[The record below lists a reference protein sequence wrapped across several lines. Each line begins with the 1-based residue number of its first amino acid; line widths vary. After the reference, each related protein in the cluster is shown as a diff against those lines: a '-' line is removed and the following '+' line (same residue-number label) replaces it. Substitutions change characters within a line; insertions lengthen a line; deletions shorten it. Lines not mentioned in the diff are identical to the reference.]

1 MMTMTQGGGM
11 MMEELIQTIAKALV
25 DNPDQVDVREV
36 EGQATTVIELR
47 VAQSDLGKVIGKR
60 GRTAQAIR
68 IILSAA
74 GMKLGKRYVLEILE

>member
-1 MMTMTQGGGM
+1 

>member
-1 MMTMTQGGGM
+1 M